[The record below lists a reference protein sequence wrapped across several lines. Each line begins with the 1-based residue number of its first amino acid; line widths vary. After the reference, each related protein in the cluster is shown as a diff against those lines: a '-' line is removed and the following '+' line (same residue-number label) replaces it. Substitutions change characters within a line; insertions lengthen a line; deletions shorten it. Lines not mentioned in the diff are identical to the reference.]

1 MFRLGCILCLLA
13 VEFVV
18 SPCIVMHESL
28 FSFIFVVLFLVSSV
42 FLPRSN
48 WYSLSCIYIL
58 SRPFISSA
66 TESYSPAYG
75 RHVRVRVGAGGV
87 SSPLSSLPL
96 CSRPSMLSLSRYA
109 CSSRFELASPV
120 EASVARSRYKVG
132 VALSP
137 ELR

>member
-1 MFRLGCILCLLA
+1 MWREEGETPSMRDTCLKKPNQ
-13 VEFVV
+13 FINQCR
-18 SPCIVMHESL
+18 SRRGL
-28 FSFIFVVLFLVSSV
+28 FSSIH
-42 FLPRSN
+42 
-48 WYSLSCIYIL
+48 IL

-75 RHVRVRVGAGGV
+75 RRVRARAGAGGV
-87 SSPLSSLPL
+87 SSPLSRLPL
-96 CSRPSMLSLSRYA
+96 CSRSSLLSLSRYA

-120 EASVARSRYKVG
+120 EASVARSRFKVG